1 MKKYLPWLILILI
14 ILGIGAFI
22 INLTTPSTSRKSK
35 IGSSGLIL
43 DLKKCGQIEKL
54 AYCSGPYSCGV
65 RCNSCGC
72 ETPICSY
79 NDDCRIYFETN
90 FKISQ

>member
-22 INLTTPSTSRKSK
+22 INLTTPSTGRK